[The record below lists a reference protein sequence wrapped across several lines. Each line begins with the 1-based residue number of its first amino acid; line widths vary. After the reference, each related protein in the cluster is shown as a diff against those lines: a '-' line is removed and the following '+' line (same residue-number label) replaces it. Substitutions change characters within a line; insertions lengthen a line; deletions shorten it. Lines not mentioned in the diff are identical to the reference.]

1 MVINGSGDSGEM
13 ISNNSKMSGTVAF
26 ILVIVA
32 IFSLYLGIFLADL
45 GIGGKVFFSS
55 LGILISILIAWLYSQ
70 GNLTGDILDAVI
82 LGIAGFLCLTWS
94 LVNVG
99 TWEDQT
105 APQVCAISGVLL
117 SVLSLAIFKNVEE
130 IAEEKAVE
138 KKAVVKRAA
147 EKKAAATRRRRRKQ
161 IEASKVAEEEKLA
174 KKAEAIAKKKRE
186 QRKKKREQR
195 KQEREESK
203 KLEAFTP
210 QAYLEKLIP
219 DLDHSNSE
227 IRLNT
232 VYKMGVEDTPLTRV
246 AMENYGYYGQE
257 VQIPTRT
264 FADSYYSQ
272 FPLYYLEQKV
282 KELGLQAQYNK
293 DKKAAIKENEGI
305 QDMIDSG
312 TKMTKVLEEA
322 KIRISQVLVVERLKK
337 AKWRFR
343 TESINDV
350 EDAEN
355 SPKNLRK
362 FMNSDD
368 PALRKMGLS
377 MAKGADLIIGLDDLK
392 KEINEELAGKL
403 RDKNRRVRSAA
414 AIALGA
420 IGDSRAIPGLQEA
433 SGHVRRDVEKASPHL
448 NPHRYPGVKSYAGQ
462 WRSRM
467 IAERK
472 ELIMDLLEKIEEENW
487 VP

>member
-1 MVINGSGDSGEM
+1 
-13 ISNNSKMSGTVAF
+13 MSGTIAF

-32 IFSLYLGIFLADL
+32 FFSLYLGIFLADL
-45 GIGGKVFFSS
+45 GTGGKVFFSS

-105 APQVCAISGVLL
+105 APQVCAISGVIL
-117 SVLSLAIFKNVEE
+117 SILSLAIFKNVEE
-130 IAEEKAVE
+130 IAE
-138 KKAVVKRAA
+138 KKAA
-147 EKKAAATRRRRRKQ
+147 EKKAVATRRRKRKQ
-161 IEASKVAEEEKLA
+161 IEALKAVEEEKLA

-186 QRKKKREQR
+186 QRK
-195 KQEREESK
+195 QEREESK
-203 KLEAFTP
+203 KLDAFTP

-219 DLDHSNSE
+219 DLDHSDSE
-227 IRLNT
+227 IRLST

-246 AMENYGYYGQE
+246 L
-257 VQIPTRT
+257 TRT
-264 FADSYYSQ
+264 FANSYYTQ

-293 DKKAAIKENEGI
+293 DKKAAIKENEWI
-305 QDMIDSG
+305 HMIDSG
-312 TKMTKVLEEA
+312 KTVKALEEA
-322 KIRISQVLVVERLKK
+322 KKAVEKAMLVESLKK

-343 TESINDV
+343 TKSINDV

-355 SPKNLRK
+355 LRK
-362 FMNSDD
+362 FMNNDD

-403 RDKNRRVRSAA
+403 RDKNRRVRGAA

-433 SGHVRRDVEKASPHL
+433 SEHVRRDVEKDTPHL
-448 NPHRYPGVKSYAGQ
+448 NPHAQRNASMRQTYRQ
-462 WRSRM
+462 TRSRM

>member
-1 MVINGSGDSGEM
+1 MIGE
-13 ISNNSKMSGTVAF
+13 
-26 ILVIVA
+26 LLC
-32 IFSLYLGIFLADL
+32 SLT
-45 GIGGKVFFSS
+45 
-55 LGILISILIAWLYSQ
+55 LISGFVFMVALRIWAAAE
-70 GNLTGDILDAVI
+70 DA
-82 LGIAGFLCLTWS
+82 
-94 LVNVG
+94 
-99 TWEDQT
+99 
-105 APQVCAISGVLL
+105 
-117 SVLSLAIFKNVEE
+117 SVL
-130 IAEEKAVE
+130 AEKKSAE
-138 KKAVVKRAA
+138 KKAFERTIAR
-147 EKKAAATRRRRRKQ
+147 AAATRRRRSEREEETRKQ
-161 IEASKVAEEEKLA
+161 IENTIMVAEEERLA
-174 KKAEAIAKKKRE
+174 KEAEAAKKKRE
-186 QRKKKREQR
+186 QRKQKREQR

-203 KLEAFTP
+203 KLDAFTP

-219 DLDHSNSE
+219 DLDHSDSE
-227 IRLNT
+227 IRLST

-246 AMENYGYYGQE
+246 L
-257 VQIPTRT
+257 TRT
-264 FADSYYSQ
+264 FANSYYTQ

-293 DKKAAIKENEGI
+293 DKKAAIKENEWI
-305 QDMIDSG
+305 QYMIDSG
-312 TKMTKVLEEA
+312 KMVKPLEEA
-322 KIRISQVLVVERLKK
+322 KKAVEKAMLVESLKK

-343 TESINDV
+343 TKSINDV

-355 SPKNLRK
+355 LRK
-362 FMNSDD
+362 FMNNDD

-403 RDKNRRVRSAA
+403 RDKNRRVRGAA

-433 SGHVRRDVEKASPHL
+433 SEHVRRDVEKDTPHL
-448 NPHRYPGVKSYAGQ
+448 NPHAQRNASMRQTYRQ
-462 WRSRM
+462 TRSRM